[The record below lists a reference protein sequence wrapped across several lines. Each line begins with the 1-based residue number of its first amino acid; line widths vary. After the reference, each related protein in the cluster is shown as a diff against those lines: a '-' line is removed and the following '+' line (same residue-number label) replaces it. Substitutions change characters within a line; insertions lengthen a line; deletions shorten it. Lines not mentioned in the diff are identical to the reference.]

1 MYVERH
7 KYDPNLGI
15 WQTLFNYNN
24 ARRGYKIQNAK
35 YVTYVLHIKKII
47 FLIESRAYKP
57 MLTRIHVFL

>member
-15 WQTLFNYNN
+15 WQKLLNN

-35 YVTYVLHIKKII
+35 YVTYVLHIKKNF

-57 MLTRIHVFL
+57 MLTRIQV